1 MPITKFKLANLINN
15 KFNLNITIKES
26 NQINSNK
33 VLISSKFVNETGILK
48 PSWED
53 LIDELY
59 EDSLK
64 FKSIY

>member
-1 MPITKFKLANLINN
+1 MANLINN
-15 KFNLNITIKES
+15 KFNLNITIKE
-26 NQINSNK
+26 NPIKLEPNK

-53 LIDELY
+53 LIDEPY

-64 FKSIY
+64 FKANILK